1 MIKVHET
8 PRLRGEIQAPPSK
21 SYTHRAIIMASL
33 ANGKSEI
40 INPLICRDTK
50 ATIAACQEFGAII
63 DYKREEKLEII
74 REGDLKTPHDVI
86 NVENSG
92 TTMRIMTAVAALA
105 PGITILTGDRSIRT
119 RPMAPLLDALQE
131 LGICCWSSKNDGLPP
146 VIIKGGGI
154 RGGKTRIPGDQ
165 SSQFITALLI
175 ATPLA
180 EKGVEIT
187 LTTPLVSSP
196 YVQITMQML
205 LERGIEVNQTSTGFR
220 VPGNQIYSPKNELI
234 PGDYSSASFI
244 MAAATLTES
253 EVKIRDLDL
262 NTRQGDAF
270 IIHALRTMGAEVLVN
285 LQRKEI
291 IIKGGNSLIGATFD
305 CSSTPD
311 LLPILGVLGA
321 LAQGE
326 TKLINCHHARLK
338 ESDRIDTT
346 TTELR
351 RLGVMVKTESDRIII
366 QGAQSIRGGRV
377 KTYGDHRIAM
387 AFAIAGLCSKTPIVI
402 DQSELVN
409 VSYPRFFEDLKEL
422 GAEIECRD

>member
-8 PRLRGEIQAPPSK
+8 PRLSGEIHAPPSK

-40 INPLICRDTK
+40 INPLICRDTN

-74 REGDLKTPHDVI
+74 REGDLKTPQDVI

-92 TTMRIMTAVAALA
+92 TTMRIMSAVAALA
-105 PGITILTGDRSIRT
+105 PGTTILTGDRSIRT
-119 RPMAPLLDALQE
+119 RPMAPLLDALRE
-131 LGICCWSSKNDGLPP
+131 LGVYCWSSKNDGLPP

-154 RGGKTRIPGDQ
+154 RGGETRIPGDQ

-175 ATPLA
+175 VTPFA
-180 EKGVEIT
+180 EKDVEIT

-196 YVQITMQML
+196 YVQITMKML
-205 LERGIEVNQTSTGFR
+205 LERGIEVYQTSTGFR
-220 VPGNQIYSPKNELI
+220 VPGNQIYLPKNELI

-244 MAAATLTES
+244 MAAAALTES
-253 EVKIRDLDL
+253 EVRIRNLTL
-262 NTRQGDAF
+262 NARQGDAF
-270 IIHALRTMGAEVLVN
+270 IIQALRTMGAEIQVN
-285 LQRKEI
+285 PQRKKI
-291 IIKGGNSLIGATFD
+291 IIKGGNPLIGATFD

-321 LAQGE
+321 FAQGE
-326 TKLINCHHARLK
+326 TKLINCPHARLK
-338 ESDRIDTT
+338 ESDRINTT

-351 RLGVMVKTESDRIII
+351 RLGVTVKEESDGITI

-387 AFAIAGLCSKTPIVI
+387 AFAVAGLSSKTPIVI
-402 DQSELVN
+402 DQPEVVSM
-409 VSYPRFFEDLKEL
+409 SYPRFFEDLKEL
-422 GAEIECRD
+422 GAKIECRD